1 MKMQPRPLLWALLV
15 LALAGTASCSELPQ
29 QQQKLKEE
37 LTCSLGK
44 ACPGRR
50 LQQNPML
57 PPANWTTVQF
67 NVQRGQA
74 FNLSTHIIPG
84 VSVYMVD
91 LWLSTEARTL
101 AMRAQGLLPVCIIE

>member
-1 MKMQPRPLLWALLV
+1 MKMQPRPLLWVLLV
-15 LALAGTASCSELPQ
+15 LTLARTASCSEPPQ
-29 QQQKLKEE
+29 QQQKLTEE
-37 LTCSLGK
+37 LMCSPG
-44 ACPGRR
+44 AVCRGRR

-57 PPANWTTVQF
+57 PPANWTTVEF

-84 VSVYMVD
+84 VSIYMVD
-91 LWLSTEARTL
+91 LWLSSEARTL